1 MTPRSRPASLFNF
14 PPALHHRDFRLLW
27 AGQAISIAGSR
38 MQAAAILW
46 QVYAITGSPL
56 ALGAVGLAHVL
67 PLLAVSLFAGVA
79 ADVFDRRKLMLGTQ
93 TCMLLLALLLGG
105 LTLRGLQSA
114 GPIYAISALVAVAWA
129 FDAPARQALIPRLVP
144 AHALAGAFSL
154 NSTVFQLGSIVG
166 PALFGLVIARTGV
179 AAAYF
184 LNAASFLAVIGALL
198 AMRPVPPAPAV
209 TEPPPQVSVRA
220 ALEGLRFVRRQ
231 PIIFSS
237 MLLDFFATFFGA
249 ANALLPV
256 FAQDILKV
264 GAAGYGWLY
273 AAQAVGAAIIGVL
286 LSLLPPLPHAGRVM
300 LLAVG
305 VYGLATIAFGLAPN
319 FALAF
324 GALAVAGAADMVSM
338 VIRNTARNLLTPD
351 ALRGRMTSVN
361 MVFFMGGP
369 QLGELEAGA
378 AAALL
383 GAPAAVVTGGV
394 GCLLA
399 LGWIAARYPQLRTY
413 AGSPAQPAAAGVAQP
428 VVASAD

>member
-1 MTPRSRPASLFNF
+1 LLNF
-14 PPALHHRDFRLLW
+14 PPALRHRDFRLLW

-93 TCMLLLALLLGG
+93 TSMLLLALLLGV

-114 GPIYAISALVAVAWA
+114 VPIYAISALVAVAWA

-184 LNAASFLAVIGALL
+184 INAASFLAVIGALL
-198 AMRPVPPAPAV
+198 AMRPVPPAPAA
-209 TEPPPQVSVRA
+209 TERAPQVSVRA
-220 ALEGLRFVRRQ
+220 ALEGLRFVRLQ

-249 ANALLPV
+249 ATALLPM

-383 GAPAAVVTGGV
+383 GAPAAMVTGGV

-413 AGSPAQPAAAGVAQP
+413 AGAPAQPAAAGAAQP